1 MARRTFGRFPGP
13 DDGERVPDGTTIRR
27 LPEAPVRTGAV
38 EKPFARSDAHPG
50 DAGYP
55 AMGGQ
60 TVDATIVAAPR
71 QRMTDAGKEIVRGGG
86 IPADWQANPRKPAQK
101 DRDARWTLGR
111 GRGKTRPDGTAMV
124 AIATPVFGCKSRINA
139 DRRHGLVRTWT
150 VTAAARHDGRVPGG
164 LADQASTGATVR
176 ADTAYRSRKDGKK
189 VAWAGLAPKAH
200 FRRPPGKP
208 MPVHRERANAARSKV
223 RSAIEHP
230 LAGMRARTGLCGRK
244 GAPVTRCQAA
254 DRILQ
259 GVPLINSQNHIMIPS
274 NSTPLGECG
283 VKE

>member
-38 EKPFARSDAHPG
+38 EKPFARSDVHPG

-60 TVDATIVAAPR
+60 TVDATIVAVPR

-176 ADTAYRSRKDGKK
+176 AGGHGVSVAEGREESRPGRAGPEGPFPPPAGK
-189 VAWAGLAPKAH
+189 ADARASREGQC
-200 FRRPPGKP
+200 RPVED
-208 MPVHRERANAARSKV
+208 PVR
-223 RSAIEHP
+223 
-230 LAGMRARTGLCGRK
+230 
-244 GAPVTRCQAA
+244 
-254 DRILQ
+254 D
-259 GVPLINSQNHIMIPS
+259 
-274 NSTPLGECG
+274 
-283 VKE
+283 

>member
-1 MARRTFGRFPGP
+1 MARAGHSAASGRALHETGAVQETVSDEQKDDLAALRTAALTTEAAVLKLAGTDTGDPGFGKATDKTKRLTDQVTRAGDALERLATGTGDDLAVARIRAATVGNLPERARRTFGRFPGP

-101 DRDARWTLGR
+101 DRDAR
-111 GRGKTRPDGTAMV
+111 
-124 AIATPVFGCKSRINA
+124 
-139 DRRHGLVRTWT
+139 
-150 VTAAARHDGRVPGG
+150 
-164 LADQASTGATVR
+164 
-176 ADTAYRSRKDGKK
+176 
-189 VAWAGLAPKAH
+189 
-200 FRRPPGKP
+200 
-208 MPVHRERANAARSKV
+208 
-223 RSAIEHP
+223 
-230 LAGMRARTGLCGRK
+230 
-244 GAPVTRCQAA
+244 
-254 DRILQ
+254 
-259 GVPLINSQNHIMIPS
+259 
-274 NSTPLGECG
+274 
-283 VKE
+283 

>member
-60 TVDATIVAAPR
+60 TVDATIVAAPC

-124 AIATPVFGCKSRINA
+124 ATDVTRPFPVRLIGMEIAFQQIGCDAEGVITVGCHPVF
-139 DRRHGLVRTWT
+139 
-150 VTAAARHDGRVPGG
+150 P
-164 LADQASTGATVR
+164 
-176 ADTAYRSRKDGKK
+176 
-189 VAWAGLAPKAH
+189 
-200 FRRPPGKP
+200 
-208 MPVHRERANAARSKV
+208 
-223 RSAIEHP
+223 
-230 LAGMRARTGLCGRK
+230 
-244 GAPVTRCQAA
+244 
-254 DRILQ
+254 
-259 GVPLINSQNHIMIPS
+259 
-274 NSTPLGECG
+274 
-283 VKE
+283 